1 MLKYVVM
8 AKPSVLFAFSALTLF
23 GGRKGIRPPPE
34 HRLNWLKTCK
44 KSVFECTLPVYT
56 LPVVKFCES
65 WRRHFAFSAI
75 AFPVS
80 CFFVLR
86 DRQLHFTEQYVG
98 PSHYLK
104 GSKVKVN
111 KSLFIFTMKVVQ
123 SQLQI
128 KI

>member
-1 MLKYVVM
+1 MKVGGGTLH
-8 AKPSVLFAFSALTLF
+8 SVQL
-23 GGRKGIRPPPE
+23 
-34 HRLNWLKTCK
+34 
-44 KSVFECTLPVYT
+44 
-56 LPVVKFCES
+56 
-65 WRRHFAFSAI
+65 HFRSR
-75 AFPVS
+75 V
-80 CFFVLR
+80 FFVLR

-111 KSLFIFTMKVVQ
+111 KSLVIFTMKVVQ